1 MVQIKI
7 KVNQNLKKNWIVFTL
22 TLSFLITGVKF
33 TAYYFTHSTAVLSD
47 AAESIMNIVA
57 SIFALFSVKLSSKP
71 KDLNHPY
78 GHGKVE
84 FFALGFEGALIL
96 VTGVWIFYKA
106 VLTFLFKIEVQ
117 DALSGAFLI
126 GLTGF
131 INWILGI
138 YLLKKSKELNS
149 ITLFAEGKHLLSDT
163 ISSFGIVLGL
173 IVIHYTH
180 FIFLD
185 GVISVIVGIWM
196 LVNGYSLVR
205 RSVAGLMDEADMKR
219 VQEIINLFSEH
230 RSENWID
237 IHNLRAQT
245 YGESIH
251 IDGHFTL
258 PYYFDLKQTD
268 QEFQNL
274 KKVVQ
279 DVLSTEVELFLQAD
293 PCDPECCH
301 YCRKNNC
308 PVRSEKKSVDIIWD
322 YERLVLNQKHYLVP

>member
-1 MVQIKI
+1 M
-7 KVNQNLKKNWIVFTL
+7 NQNLKKNWIVFTL
-22 TLSFLITGVKF
+22 TLSFLITAIKF
-33 TAYYFTHSTAVLSD
+33 LAFYFTHSTAVLSD

-57 SIFALFSVKLSSKP
+57 SLFAVFSVQLSSKP

-96 VTGVWIFYKA
+96 VTGIWIFYKA
-106 VLTFLFKIEVQ
+106 ILSFLFKTEVHEP
-117 DALSGAFLI
+117 LSGALLVGI
-126 GLTGF
+126 TGL
-131 INWILGI
+131 INWILGY
-138 YLLKKSKELNS
+138 YLVRKSKELNS

-173 IVIHYTH
+173 VIIFFTH
-180 FIFLD
+180 FTLLD
-185 GVISVIVGIWM
+185 GVISFLVGLWM
-196 LVNGYSLVR
+196 LRNGYSLIR

-219 VQEIINLFSEH
+219 VQEIINLFSH
-230 RSENWID
+230 NRSENWID

-251 IDGHFTL
+251 IDGHITL

-268 QEFQNL
+268 LEFQKI

-279 DVLSTEVELFLQAD
+279 DTLSSEVELFLQAD

-301 YCRKNNC
+301 YCRKNDC
-308 PVRSEKKSVDIIWD
+308 PVRSEEKTVDIIWD
-322 YERLVLNQKHYLVP
+322 YERLVLNQKHYFIS